1 MILKLNFIDDVVKVF
16 KLIVVIEDINLVVFN
31 RMSNDNDINI

>member
-16 KLIVVIEDINLVVFN
+16 KLIVVIEDINFVVFN

>member
-1 MILKLNFIDDVVKVF
+1 MDDVVKVF
-16 KLIVVIEDINLVVFN
+16 KLIVVIEDINFVVFN